1 MAESTM
7 GGFVCGHASHP
18 DWRMA
23 TELALTQLGREPD
36 ARHPPLLGL
45 VYASTAFV
53 TNFADIQEL
62 LERRM
67 PQVLWSGACVPGIC
81 ADSAEY
87 LDEPAVAIL
96 VGQLPTGSVQ
106 PFGAAWQE
114 ERGAA
119 ERLVAPGSSLLL
131 HADPYA
137 EGLTDRIRGLSE
149 TAAPGLVFGGVVEP
163 FGSAARISEG
173 SAGPR
178 AVSGVCFGPEVS
190 LLSRVTHGCS
200 PIGRE
205 HTVSSCRGQ
214 AILTLN
220 DRPALDV
227 MFEDLGISVPERH
240 ARNPQQLL
248 KLLREAPSARG
259 LQVGLAAAGEP
270 RKIGFGAHRINDLVG
285 IDPVSRAI
293 AVAGGPNTGDRAV
306 FCRRDAAAARAD
318 LIRICT
324 ELREDLEA
332 SGQVARGAHYVS
344 CVARGQRLFGASGAE
359 LALIRH
365 NLGEVP
371 LAGFFAHGE
380 IADGRLHGY
389 TGVLTVFV

>member
-1 MAESTM
+1 MD
-7 GGFVCGHASHP
+7 GFVCGHAHHP

-23 TELALTQLGREPD
+23 TELALSQLGREHESGIAPV
-36 ARHPPLLGL
+36 LGL
-45 VYASTAFV
+45 VYASTPFAE
-53 TNFADIQEL
+53 NFADIHEL
-62 LERRM
+62 LERRL
-67 PQVLWSGACVPGIC
+67 PQVQWSGACAPGIC

-87 LDEPAVAIL
+87 LDEPAVVIL
-96 VGQLPTGSVQ
+96 LGRMPAGSVQ
-106 PFGAAWQE
+106 SFGAAWQDP
-114 ERGAA
+114 RRAA
-119 ERLVAPGSSLLL
+119 ERLAIKGASLLL

-137 EGLTDRIRGLSE
+137 DDLTARIRDLCE
-149 TAAPGLVFGGVVEP
+149 QTAPGTVFGGVVEP
-163 FGSAARISEG
+163 FGSARSGDGVPE
-173 SAGPR
+173 PR
-178 AVSGVCFGPEVS
+178 ALSGVCFGPEVT

-205 HTVSSCRGQ
+205 HAVSDSRGQ
-214 AILTLN
+214 AILSL
-220 DRPALDV
+220 DHRPALDV
-227 MFEDLGISVPERH
+227 MFEDLGIPLRDRS

-248 KLLREAPSARG
+248 GLLRETAAAQG
-259 LQVGLAAAGEP
+259 LQIGVAPAESP
-270 RKIGFGAHRINDLVG
+270 RRIGFGAHRIVDLLG

-293 AVAGGPNTGDRAV
+293 AVAGGARSGDRAV

-344 CVARGQRLFGASGAE
+344 CVARGHRLFGESGAE

-365 NLGEVP
+365 NLGELP

-389 TGVLTVFV
+389 TGVLTLFV